1 MTREVKPP
9 GPTLR
14 LRSNERIGRRLS
26 VAYAALP
33 RVHIAAMWRLGS
45 AWSDEHKLTAAWRAA
60 QPFPHLVFDDFVPT
74 GAWPALLEILEEEPV
89 ERYEGDIFAFEAS
102 APEPQTEALR
112 HLRGSFANALAPP
125 LSRITAKQ
133 VSRAD
138 MRAYA
143 YRVGHY
149 LLPHS
154 DHQEGLGRALA
165 FAYYLPSPEPP
176 EGGEL
181 ELFRCRLERG
191 ELVSTEAALVIEPRP
206 NRLVVF
212 DVSDVSLH
220 QVREV
225 LGGLR
230 ISLAGWFYP

>member
-1 MTREVKPP
+1 
-9 GPTLR
+9 
-14 LRSNERIGRRLS
+14 
-26 VAYAALP
+26 
-33 RVHIAAMWRLGS
+33 MWRLGS
-45 AWSDEHKLTAAWRAA
+45 AWHDEQALANAWRAA
-60 QPFPHLVFDDFVPT
+60 QPFPYLIFDDFVPSESLPELF
-74 GAWPALLEILEEEPV
+74 AILDEEPV
-89 ERYEGDIFAFEAS
+89 ERYEGDIFVFDAS
-102 APEPQTEALR
+102 APEPHTEGLRALR
-112 HLRGSFANALAPP
+112 DGFGETLAPT
-125 LSRITAKQ
+125 LSRITAKP

-154 DHQEGLGRALA
+154 DHQDGLDRALA

-176 EGGEL
+176 SGGEL
-181 ELFRCRLERG
+181 EMYRCRLESG
-191 ELVSTEAALVIEPRP
+191 VLVSTESARLVEPRP

-212 DVSDVSLH
+212 DVSDISLH